1 MKRKLLA
8 ILVTTMFA
16 APAAYAQGTTAPKDT
31 GITKDRPAASG
42 TARSDTSAKAAASK
56 DGSPDAVITGKIKS
70 GFIKDK
76 IVRSRNYNVDTNGGV
91 VTVRGKARSQAE
103 ADRALEIAKST
114 EGVKSVNSE
123 IKVVAEADKPKREGT
138 AASSTR
144 RDSSTASASKR
155 EPSDPSA
162 KADARKPGDISTS
175 AKADGTAS
183 TGTSASTS
191 REGGSPDALITT
203 KIKAEYAKDKA
214 VSATNIKV
222 DTNNGVVTLSG
233 AAKSKAEAD
242 KAVQLARNIK
252 DVKSVKNDIKVE
264 SK

>member
-8 ILVTTMFA
+8 VLIAAVFA
-16 APAAYAQGTTAPKDT
+16 APAAYAQGTTAPKD
-31 GITKDRPAASG
+31 RPATSGSASTKAG
-42 TARSDTSAKAAASK
+42 ASARSN

-103 ADRALEIAKST
+103 ADRAMEIAKGT

-138 AASSTR
+138 TSSSTR
-144 RDSSTASASKR
+144 RSSSTASTSAR
-155 EPSDPSA
+155 EPSDPLA
-162 KADARKPGDISTS
+162 KGDAKKAGDMSTS
-175 AKADGTAS
+175 AKAGAAGTTAS

-191 REGGSPDALITT
+191 RDGGSPDGLITT

-214 VSATNIKV
+214 VSATNIHV
-222 DTNNGVVTLSG
+222 DTNKGVVTLTG

-242 KAVQLARNIK
+242 KAVTLAK
-252 DVKSVKNDIKVE
+252 SVKGVTSVKNDIKVE